1 MLDLSNNNIILGD
14 NIKILPEIPPKSI
27 SLIYIDPPFNTGR
40 TQKRKRTDKGKI
52 LEESSEISYQ
62 DTFIDYENFLM
73 DRIKLAIPSLKDNGS
88 LFVHLDYN
96 EVHYIKVA
104 LDKLLGRDHFMNEI
118 IYSWDYGA
126 RNKKKWSCKHNT
138 ILWYA
143 INPKDYIFNFEEID
157 RIPYKAPGL
166 IRNTAKDAEEKIK
179 RGKTPTTVW
188 ELGIV
193 HTMSKES
200 QKYPTQKPLNL
211 LNRIIKVHSNPD
223 DVILDFFAGSGSTI
237 VSAAMLGRKYLG
249 IDISSSAI
257 EVIKKRILELDI
269 P

>member
-1 MLDLSNNNIILGD
+1 MLNLSDNNIILGD
-14 NIKILPEIPPKSI
+14 NLEILPKIPPKSV

-52 LEESSEISYQ
+52 LEQSSERSYK
-62 DTFIDYENFLM
+62 DKFEDYEEFLM
-73 DRIKLAIPSLKDNGS
+73 ERIKLAIPSLKDNGS

-104 LDKLLGRDHFMNEI
+104 IDKLLGRDHFMNEI

-126 RNKKKWSCKHNT
+126 RNKNKWSCKHNT
-138 ILWYA
+138 ILWYVMD
-143 INPKDYIFNFEEID
+143 PKDYIFNFEDMD
-157 RIPYKAPGL
+157 RIPYKAPEL
-166 IRNTAKDAEEKIK
+166 IRNTAKNAEEKIK

-200 QKYPTQKPLNL
+200 EKYPTQKPLSL
-211 LNRIIKVHSNPD
+211 LNRIIKVHSNLD
-223 DVILDFFAGSGSTI
+223 DVILDFFAGSGTTV
-237 VSAAMLGRKYLG
+237 VSAALLGRKYLG
-249 IDISSSAI
+249 IDINPSAI
-257 EVIKKRILELDI
+257 DVINKRISALDI
-269 P
+269 